1 MRSLQDYRDM
11 YADIASRNN
20 ITGDSVELLV
30 QLLANASYI
39 SEVENISYVQEASL
53 EKSVLVN
60 SKIQHCMDIMYSVFR
75 GRCPRV
81 IMKIKPTKFMEFNVY
96 DPIVNSNDFSVYY
109 LGYLS
114 TEEETDDEE
123 GSIVRSVSG
132 TRSLPPLEDGFVYG
146 PCKIKPALDERD
158 TYTIIGLIAKEK
170 IDASWTTSKNN
181 TYYVETLEENLSS
194 DMYVKVYGDSSSDY
208 YDTTRVFSD
217 HILNHYI
224 YDLTTTS
231 WSSRLYISGIF
242 DTSIDRNDE
251 PETESIRNDTN
262 ITINATYYKF
272 SRIQDY
278 KPAELKKI
286 NINGSE
292 MIGFDQKFID
302 RGYNE
307 IAPGVIIIP
316 EVDREGI
323 DTIHYKANRDRYV
336 SSIVRSNS
344 DVGVVLEETYPSKV
358 MQGGTN
364 YIFSSGD
371 SISSGS
377 RVDLYYVPAD
387 PYNLLTDLEISE
399 FIDTKKAYYI
409 VDDIYV
415 IPGRQVT
422 AFMNIDIELYK
433 PYTIDSEISQI
444 LGTYEKKFG
453 VNLSESLDEIRTL
466 FSKISNIKQVMRL
479 DIMYLDSDGNEM
491 RDSDSILYSE
501 DGEIRPDIYF
511 KIEYNINSIIQSK
524 S

>member
-1 MRSLQDYRDM
+1 M
-11 YADIASRNN
+11 
-20 ITGDSVELLV
+20 V
-30 QLLANASYI
+30 
-39 SEVENISYVQEASL
+39 
-53 EKSVLVN
+53 
-60 SKIQHCMDIMYSVFR
+60 
-75 GRCPRV
+75 
-81 IMKIKPTKFMEFNVY
+81 
-96 DPIVNSNDFSVYY
+96 
-109 LGYLS
+109 
-114 TEEETDDEE
+114 
-123 GSIVRSVSG
+123 
-132 TRSLPPLEDGFVYG
+132 
-146 PCKIKPALDERD
+146 
-158 TYTIIGLIAKEK
+158 
-170 IDASWTTSKNN
+170 
-181 TYYVETLEENLSS
+181 
-194 DMYVKVYGDSSSDY
+194 
-208 YDTTRVFSD
+208 
-217 HILNHYI
+217 
-224 YDLTTTS
+224 
-231 WSSRLYISGIF
+231 
-242 DTSIDRNDE
+242 
-251 PETESIRNDTN
+251 
-262 ITINATYYKF
+262 
-272 SRIQDY
+272 
-278 KPAELKKI
+278 
-286 NINGSE
+286 
-292 MIGFDQKFID
+292 GFDQDFID

-377 RVDLYYVPAD
+377 RVDLYYVPTD
-387 PYNLLTDLEISE
+387 PLNLLTDLEISE

-422 AFMNIDIELYK
+422 VFMNIDIELYK

-444 LGTYEKKFG
+444 LRTYEKKFG
-453 VNLSESLDEIRTL
+453 INLSESLDEIRTL

-501 DGEIRPDIYF
+501 NGEIRPDIYF